1 MVAAS
6 PAPRCAGL
14 RFGWTGT
21 RGRGLSVSVHP
32 MFPRQVGVNLT
43 QSCDA
48 VDGAQES
55 LGVAPSRQP
64 PLVTVVIPCFNAAAF
79 VATTI
84 ESVLQQSWRHLDVC
98 VVDDKSTDATVR
110 IVKAIAAH
118 DARVSLIE
126 LPRNHG
132 SPAAPRN
139 TGVRAA
145 RGEWIAFLDA
155 DDLWHP
161 MKLELQLRALRE
173 HGALMCSTLMKDFV
187 DEREIVVSPPREPKV
202 QRIDLGMQLRKYRT
216 PTSSIVAHRDL
227 MRRLPFNEDIG
238 YRAREDTDCFIRAH
252 EEVPYSIKVLHPL
265 VFYRQQAA
273 QISGNKWKMIPRHL
287 NMLKKYRLKSGRGFG
302 PMAYVYTMTHFVAS
316 IYLRW
321 FRGVL

>member
-1 MVAAS
+1 MSES
-6 PAPRCAGL
+6 PA
-14 RFGWTGT
+14 
-21 RGRGLSVSVHP
+21 
-32 MFPRQVGVNLT
+32 
-43 QSCDA
+43 
-48 VDGAQES
+48 
-55 LGVAPSRQP
+55 SRQSDDP
-64 PLVTVVIPCFNAAAF
+64 TSAAHPLVTVVIPCFNAQAF
-79 VATTI
+79 LPRTL
-84 ESVLQQSWRHLDVC
+84 ESVLAQTHVNLEII
-98 VVDDKSTDATVR
+98 VVDDASSDRSVEIVRSYAARDSRVRLLVRSTNAGT
-110 IVKAIAAH
+110 
-118 DARVSLIE
+118 
-126 LPRNHG
+126 PG
-132 SPAAPRN
+132 APRN
-139 TGVRAA
+139 DGVANA

-187 DEREIVVSPPREPKV
+187 DEREIVVSPPRDPKV

-227 MRRLPFNEDIG
+227 MRRLPFNEHIG

-273 QISGNKWKMIPRHL
+273 QISGNKWKMVPRHL

>member
-1 MVAAS
+1 MSES
-6 PAPRCAGL
+6 PA
-14 RFGWTGT
+14 
-21 RGRGLSVSVHP
+21 
-32 MFPRQVGVNLT
+32 
-43 QSCDA
+43 
-48 VDGAQES
+48 
-55 LGVAPSRQP
+55 SRQSDDP
-64 PLVTVVIPCFNAAAF
+64 TSAARPMVTVVIPCFNAQAF
-79 VATTI
+79 LPRTL
-84 ESVLQQSWRHLDVC
+84 ESVRAQTHANLEII
-98 VVDDKSTDATVR
+98 VVDDASSDRSVEIVRSYAARDSRVRLLVRSTNAGT
-110 IVKAIAAH
+110 
-118 DARVSLIE
+118 
-126 LPRNHG
+126 PG
-132 SPAAPRN
+132 APRN
-139 TGVRAA
+139 DGVANA

-187 DEREIVVSPPREPKV
+187 DEREIVVSPPRDPKV

-273 QISGNKWKMIPRHL
+273 QISGNKWKMVPRHL

>member
-1 MVAAS
+1 MSESLASRPSDDPTSAA
-6 PAPRCAGL
+6 
-14 RFGWTGT
+14 
-21 RGRGLSVSVHP
+21 HP
-32 MFPRQVGVNLT
+32 M
-43 QSCDA
+43 
-48 VDGAQES
+48 
-55 LGVAPSRQP
+55 
-64 PLVTVVIPCFNAAAF
+64 VTVVIPCFNAQAF
-79 VATTI
+79 LPRTL
-84 ESVLQQSWRHLDVC
+84 ESVLVQTHTNLEIV
-98 VVDDKSTDATVR
+98 VVDDASSDRSAEIVRSFAARDSRVRLLVRSTNAGT
-110 IVKAIAAH
+110 
-118 DARVSLIE
+118 
-126 LPRNHG
+126 PG
-132 SPAAPRN
+132 APRN
-139 TGVRAA
+139 DGVASA

-187 DEREIVVSPPREPKV
+187 DEREIVVLPPREPKV

-227 MRRLPFNEDIG
+227 MRRLPFNEHIG

>member
-1 MVAAS
+1 MSES
-6 PAPRCAGL
+6 PA
-14 RFGWTGT
+14 
-21 RGRGLSVSVHP
+21 
-32 MFPRQVGVNLT
+32 
-43 QSCDA
+43 
-48 VDGAQES
+48 
-55 LGVAPSRQP
+55 SRQSDDP
-64 PLVTVVIPCFNAAAF
+64 TSAARPMVTVVIPCFNAQAF
-79 VATTI
+79 LPRTL
-84 ESVLQQSWRHLDVC
+84 ESVLAQTHANLEII
-98 VVDDKSTDATVR
+98 VVDDASSDRSVEIVRSYAARDSRVRLLVRSTNAGT
-110 IVKAIAAH
+110 
-118 DARVSLIE
+118 
-126 LPRNHG
+126 PG
-132 SPAAPRN
+132 APRN
-139 TGVRAA
+139 DGVANA

>member
-1 MVAAS
+1 M
-6 PAPRCAGL
+6 
-14 RFGWTGT
+14 
-21 RGRGLSVSVHP
+21 
-32 MFPRQVGVNLT
+32 N
-43 QSCDA
+43 
-48 VDGAQES
+48 ES
-55 LGVAPSRQP
+55 LAPADSSESAFVAD
-64 PLVTVVIPCFNAAAF
+64 PLVTVVIPCFNAQTFLAR
-79 VATTI
+79 TL
-84 ESVLQQSWRHLDVC
+84 ESVLAQTHRNLEII
-98 VVDDKSTDATVR
+98 VVDDASSDKSADVVRSYATRDGRVALR
-110 IVKAIAAH
+110 LR
-118 DARVSLIE
+118 ARNAGT
-126 LPRNHG
+126 PG
-132 SPAAPRN
+132 APRN
-139 TGVRAA
+139 DGVANA

-161 MKLELQLRALRE
+161 LKLELQLRALRE
-173 HGALMCSTLMKDFV
+173 HRALMCSTLMKDFV

-202 QRIDLGMQLRKYRT
+202 QRITLGMQLRKYRT

-227 MRRLPFNEDIG
+227 MRRLPFNEHIG

-287 NMLKKYRLKSGRGFG
+287 AMLKKYRLKSGRGLG
-302 PMAYVYTMTHFVAS
+302 PMAYVYTMTHFTAS